1 MQQVGLLSMLCRR
14 VSQAL
19 QQPGKA
25 CSPPPPDRA
34 PSQSTLQPPLEGRAC
49 LRAPRPSGACEQ
61 ELSEEPLLQLASVDL
76 LALDAPTPHIARF
89 LPWVKDSAAPFT
101 FLVQIMVPGSTPI
114 ALCIAWAAQA
124 PPDSPDSHQSM
135 PQAPIDLSLARW
147 APKTLWGLAAACS
160 PRQ

>member
-1 MQQVGLLSMLCRR
+1 MH
-14 VSQAL
+14 
-19 QQPGKA
+19 
-25 CSPPPPDRA
+25 PP
-34 PSQSTLQPPLEGRAC
+34 
-49 LRAPRPSGACEQ
+49 PSGACEQ

-147 APKTLWGLAAACS
+147 APKTLWGLAAACT
-160 PRQ
+160 PRQGTMLSQPPTSLLLALGLHSHAGSLHWGSGISG